1 MEDNSVPLET
11 SDNDRIIPV
20 NIEEQMKTAYI
31 DYSMSVIVGRAL
43 PDVRDGLKPVHRRI
57 LYAMNQLGLHYNK
70 PYKKSARLV
79 GEVLGK
85 YHPHGDTSVYD
96 AMVRMAQEWSM
107 RYTMVD
113 GQGNFGNQDG
123 DGPAAMRYTETRLER
138 LAEHM
143 LDDIE
148 KDTVDFQLNFDD
160 SEKEPTVLPARV
172 PQLLIN
178 GSSGI
183 AVGMATNMMPH
194 NLSEVIDG
202 CIAYIGNREITIDEL
217 MQYVKAPDFPTG
229 GVIYGME
236 GVKAGMHFGRGRVV
250 VRGKLTVETK
260 ASGREQIII
269 TEVPY
274 QVNRDAL
281 TNRIGELV
289 NEKVI
294 DGISHVNNESNNKE
308 GTRVV
313 VDLKRDAIAN
323 VIINQLYKLT
333 DLQTSYGIN
342 NVAIVKGRPRTL
354 NLKDLISEFVEFR
367 HEVVVRRTKFELRE
381 AEKRAHI
388 LKGYLIALDHL
399 DEVIRLIRSSATP
412 DIAKENLINAG
423 WGLDDIQA
431 KAILELRL
439 QRLTGMEREKIK
451 EEFDELMKLI
461 AHLNEL
467 LANEGM
473 RFDIIKTELLEIK
486 EKFGDERKTEI
497 TYLDDEVK
505 IKDLIKEEDVV
516 ITISHLGYI
525 KRTPADEFRSQRRGG
540 RGATGGKTREED
552 YIEHLFVAST
562 HHTMLFFT
570 EKGRVYWLNVYE
582 IPEGEKTG
590 KGRAI
595 QNLMQLPPDDKVR
608 AILDVKDLKD
618 EEFVNSHNI
627 VLCTKK
633 GIIKKTELADFSRP
647 RQTGVNA
654 INIIEGDELL
664 GAKMTDGKCEIM
676 MAVKSGRA
684 IRFSEAKVRATGR
697 GAIGVAGIEVDDE
710 KDEVVGMICVNP
722 ETDASKTVLVV
733 SEKGYGKRTP
743 VDEYRYTNRGGKG
756 VKTINVTDKTGSL
769 VGILDVEN
777 TQDIMITCKSGVT
790 IRMPVSGVSE
800 QGRATQGVKLIKLD
814 EGDEIAAITQLDDQ
828 PAALKDIVT
837 EENPVGTGD
846 ATEAGE
852 NPEGTDN
859 ATQTGE
865 NPSKGDV
872 AE

>member
-1 MEDNSVPLET
+1 MEENLEPLET
-11 SDNDRIIPV
+11 NDSNRIIPV

-57 LYAMNQLGLHYNK
+57 LFAMNQLGLHYNK

-123 DGPAAMRYTETRLER
+123 DGPAAMRYTEARLER

-160 SEKEPTVLPARV
+160 SEKEPTVLPTRV
-172 PQLLIN
+172 PQLLVN

-202 CIAYIGNREITIDEL
+202 CVAFIDNREITIDEL
-217 MQYVKAPDFPTG
+217 MQHVKAPDFPTG
-229 GVIYGME
+229 GIIYGME
-236 GVKAGMHFGRGRVV
+236 GVKAAMHFGRGRVV
-250 VRGKLTVETK
+250 VRGKLSIEAK
-260 ASGREQIII
+260 PSGREQIII

-294 DGISHVNNESNNKE
+294 EGIAHVNNESNNKE

-313 VDLKRDAIAN
+313 IDLKRDAIAN
-323 VIINQLYKLT
+323 VIVNQLYKLT

-342 NVAIVKGRPRTL
+342 NVAIVKGRPKTL
-354 NLKDLISEFVEFR
+354 NLKELITEFVEFR
-367 HEVVVRRTKFELRE
+367 HEVVVRRTKFELQE

-399 DEVIRLIRSSATP
+399 DEVIALIRSSATP
-412 DIAKENLINAG
+412 DIAKDNLVNAG
-423 WGLDDIQA
+423 WGLDEIQA

-439 QRLTGMEREKIK
+439 QRLTGMERDKIK
-451 EEFDELMKLI
+451 EEFEELMKLI
-461 AHLNEL
+461 AHLNEI

-473 RFDIIKTELLEIK
+473 RFEIIKNELLEIK
-486 EKFGDERKTEI
+486 EKFGDERQTEI

-525 KRTPADEFRSQRRGG
+525 KRTPADEYRAQRRGG
-540 RGATGGKTREED
+540 RGVMGGKTRDED

-608 AILDVKDLKD
+608 TIIDVKDLKD
-618 EEFVNSHNI
+618 TDFVKSHNI

-633 GIIKKTELADFSRP
+633 GIIKKTELEDFSRP

-654 INIIEGDELL
+654 ITIVEGDELL
-664 GAKMTDGKCEIM
+664 EAKLTDGKSEIM

-684 IRFSEAKVRATGR
+684 IRFSEEKVRATGR

-710 KDEVVGMICVNP
+710 HDEVVGMICVNP

-733 SEKGYGKRTP
+733 SEKGFGKRTP
-743 VDEYRYTNRGGKG
+743 VDEYRFTNRGGKG
-756 VKTINVTDKTGSL
+756 VKTINVTDKTGPL
-769 VGILDVEN
+769 VGILDVAERE
-777 TQDIMITCKSGVT
+777 DMMITCKSGVT
-790 IRMPVSGVSE
+790 IRMPVSGISE

-814 EGDEIAAITQLDDQ
+814 EGDEIAAITNLNDQ
-828 PAALKDIVT
+828 AAQ
-837 EENPVGTGD
+837 NGNGD
-846 ATEAGE
+846 ASTEGK
-852 NPEGTDN
+852 EGDN
-859 ATQTGE
+859 DATASDETSSSEG
-865 NPSKGDV
+865 SVD
-872 AE
+872 